1 MCELS
6 KQEVGLKMIP
16 LLLGLGTL
24 VGGYLLV
31 TNWQEIEG
39 WLKDF
44 LPKLQSVLKETGI
57 VDYAAKLFSSV
68 EGNVMR
74 LVHRLYYKEN
84 GKWVEKTTVREI
96 DESEVPAWAKEGLTA
111 KESDVTARYEK
122 ELELSV

>member
-1 MCELS
+1 
-6 KQEVGLKMIP
+6 MIP
-16 LLLGLGTL
+16 LLLGLGAL
-24 VGGYLLV
+24 VGGALV
-31 TNWQEIEG
+31 VANWEEVEN

-44 LPKLQSVLKETGI
+44 LPKLKTALKETGI

-68 EGNVMR
+68 EGNVFR

-96 DESEVPAWAKEGLTA
+96 NESEVPAWAKEGMTA
-111 KESDVTARYEK
+111 KEKDVTERYEK

>member
-1 MCELS
+1 
-6 KQEVGLKMIP
+6 MIP
-16 LLLGLGTL
+16 LLIGLGDL
-24 VGGYLLV
+24 VGGYMVV
-31 TNWQEIEG
+31 TNWQEVEN
-39 WLKDF
+39 WLKSF
-44 LPKLQSVLKETGI
+44 LPKLQDVLKETGI

-74 LVHRLYYKEN
+74 LVHKLYYKEN

-122 ELELSV
+122 ELELTV

>member
-1 MCELS
+1 
-6 KQEVGLKMIP
+6 MIP
-16 LLLGLGTL
+16 LLLGLGAL
-24 VGGYLLV
+24 VGGALV
-31 TNWQEIEG
+31 VAKWEEIEG

-44 LPKLQSVLKETGI
+44 LPKVQIALKNAG
-57 VDYAAKLFSSV
+57 VYDYAAKLFSSV

-96 DESEVPAWAKEGLTA
+96 DESEVPAWAKEGLSA
-111 KESDVTARYEK
+111 KEKDVTDRYKK